1 MSEINIQAKDGSGT
15 FMGYLAKP
23 KGGKGP
29 GIVVI
34 QEIFGVNSFVRETAD
49 WLASQGYIA
58 LAPDLFWRQEPGIQL
73 TDKTEQDWARAF
85 ELFNG
90 FDIDKGIEDIGST
103 IDALR
108 NMDGCTG
115 KVGAVGYCLGGL
127 LAYLTAART
136 SVDAAVGYYGV
147 SINERLDE
155 AKGIRKPLLLHVP
168 EEDGFV
174 SKDAQKAMHAGLD
187 GNSRVT
193 LYDYPGRDH
202 AFARTGGEHY
212 HEADAKTANQRT
224 LDHFA
229 ANLK

>member
-1 MSEINIQAKDGSGT
+1 MSEINIQAKDGSGN

-23 KGGKGP
+23 EGGKGP

-73 TDKTEQDWARAF
+73 TDKTEEDWSRAF

-90 FDIDKGIEDIGST
+90 FDIDKGIEDIDAT

-108 NMDGCTG
+108 NMDGCSG
-115 KVGAVGYCLGGL
+115 KIGAVGYCLGGL

-147 SINERLDE
+147 SINERLGE
-155 AKGIRKPLLLHVP
+155 ASGIKKPLILHVAG
-168 EEDGFV
+168 EDGFV
-174 SKDAQKAMHAGLD
+174 PKETQKAMHEGLD
-187 GNSRVT
+187 GHPNVT
-193 LYDYPGRDH
+193 LYDYPSCDH

-212 HEADAKTANQRT
+212 SDPDAKAANKRT

>member
-1 MSEINIQAKDGSGT
+1 MSEINIQATDGSGT

-23 KGGKGP
+23 ESGRGP
-29 GIVVI
+29 AVVVI

-73 TDKTEQDWARAF
+73 TDKTEADWAKAF

-90 FDIDKGIEDIGST
+90 FNIDKGIEDIAAT

-136 SVDAAVGYYGV
+136 SIDAAVGYYGV
-147 SINERLDE
+147 SINDRLSE
-155 AKGIRKPLLLHVP
+155 ASGIRKPLLLHVAS
-168 EEDGFV
+168 EDGFV
-174 SKDAQKAMHAGLD
+174 PKEAQAAMHAGLD
-187 GNSRVT
+187 ANARVT
-193 LYDYPGRDH
+193 LHDYPGRDH

-212 HEADAKTANQRT
+212 DKADADLANKRT
-224 LDHFA
+224 LDFFA
-229 ANLK
+229 ANLD

>member
-1 MSEINIQAKDGSGT
+1 MGEINIQAKDGSGT

-23 KGGKGP
+23 AGGRGP

-34 QEIFGVNSFVRETAD
+34 QEIFGVNGFVRETAD
-49 WLASQGYIA
+49 WLASQGYVA

-73 TDKTEQDWARAF
+73 TDKTEADWAKAF

-90 FDIDKGIEDIGST
+90 FNIDKGIEDIGAT

-136 SVDAAVGYYGV
+136 SIDAAVGYYGV
-147 SINERLDE
+147 SINDRLPE
-155 AKGIRKPLLLHVP
+155 ASGIRKPLLLHVAS
-168 EEDGFV
+168 EDGFV
-174 SKDAQKAMHAGLD
+174 PKEAQAAMHADLD
-187 GNSRVT
+187 ANPKVT
-193 LYDYPGRDH
+193 LHDYPGRDH

-212 HEADAKTANQRT
+212 DKADADLANRRT
-224 LDHFA
+224 LDFFA
-229 ANLK
+229 ANLR